1 VHELETDYL
10 VVGAGAS
17 GMAFVDSLLSHS
29 TAEVVL
35 VDRRHRPG
43 GHWLDAYPFVRLHQP
58 SAYYGVN
65 SRVLGTNR
73 IDETG
78 PNAGFYE
85 RATASEICDY
95 YSRVL
100 DEHFVVSGRV
110 RFVPMS
116 EYRGED
122 GDGHHVVS
130 LLNGAQTTV
139 KVRRKF
145 VDATYVES
153 EIPSKHTPSFEI
165 APGVRLLP
173 PNGLVHVREPA
184 SGFTIIGAGKT
195 AVDTCCWLLDAGV
208 APNTIRWI
216 MPRDGWVFDRAFMQP
231 LERLGSSYMQLQAQ
245 WLIAAAQAENAT
257 DFAHRLEASGVF
269 LRFDKTVEPT
279 MFRGATMSKQE
290 LEQVRQIE
298 NVVRLGRV
306 RRISAT
312 ELMLDEGSLRTDPAH
327 MYVDCTAAG
336 VRATVRRPLFEDA
349 RINLEYV
356 TVGVIPWSA
365 STVGYVEAT
374 REDTAEKNRLC
385 PPVVFTGW
393 SADLLHLARAGMTGM
408 LARRAEA
415 DFVAWS
421 EGARLNPAGGAT
433 SRGDDPE
440 LAKALAVLSASV
452 GPAMRNFERTLGP
465 ALST

>member
-1 VHELETDYL
+1 
-10 VVGAGAS
+10 
-17 GMAFVDSLLSHS
+17 
-29 TAEVVL
+29 
-35 VDRRHRPG
+35 
-43 GHWLDAYPFVRLHQP
+43 
-58 SAYYGVN
+58 
-65 SRVLGTNR
+65 
-73 IDETG
+73 
-78 PNAGFYE
+78 
-85 RATASEICDY
+85 
-95 YSRVL
+95 
-100 DEHFVVSGRV
+100 
-110 RFVPMS
+110 
-116 EYRGED
+116 
-122 GDGHHVVS
+122 
-130 LLNGAQTTV
+130 
-139 KVRRKF
+139 
-145 VDATYVES
+145 
-153 EIPSKHTPSFEI
+153 
-165 APGVRLLP
+165 
-173 PNGLVHVREPA
+173 
-184 SGFTIIGAGKT
+184 
-195 AVDTCCWLLDAGV
+195 
-208 APNTIRWI
+208 
-216 MPRDGWVFDRAFMQP
+216 MQP

-440 LAKALAVLSASV
+440 LAKVGERWSRDAELRTDTRTGAVDVTQADVAQYVPAKNLAHV
-452 GPAMRNFERTLGP
+452 GVVELVAPGR
-465 ALST
+465 